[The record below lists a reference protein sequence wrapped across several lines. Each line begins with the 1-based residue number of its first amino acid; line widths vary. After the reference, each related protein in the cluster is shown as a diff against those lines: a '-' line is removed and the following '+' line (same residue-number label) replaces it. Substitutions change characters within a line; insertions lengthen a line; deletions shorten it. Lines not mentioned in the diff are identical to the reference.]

1 MLSTTPITTTITGK
15 QLVVG
20 DGVRTENVK
29 PTTNTAYKRGD
40 LIAISAANVA
50 THPAITSNVVDAWQA
65 ICAVDMT
72 AAQATAH
79 VNAGLEMPVYVQG
92 AFDIAVVTVSG
103 TALTT
108 GQYDAVRA
116 QAQANKIE
124 LRKVVGSQ

>member
-1 MLSTTPITTTITGK
+1 MPTVTATITGQ
-15 QLVVG
+15 QLVLG
-20 DGVRTENVK
+20 NGTRTENVK

-50 THPAITSNVVDAWQA
+50 SHPAINSGVVGAWHA

-79 VNAGLEMPVYVQG
+79 VNAGLEMPIYVQG
-92 AFDIAVVTVSG
+92 AYDIAVVTVNG
-103 TALTT
+103 TPLTT

-116 QAQANKIE
+116 QAETNKIE
-124 LRKVVGSQ
+124 LRKVVGG